1 MKLKAAGRQKHIHQ
15 SSQGGFTSAR
25 GSVRGRE
32 LQMTQRGLDL
42 VSPRAPVEL
51 PANNAITYWN
61 HFLLKSTSLNSFA
74 LVCGLPGEEEEEEE
88 GRGFVVVMLV
98 VLSFSM
104 VLALWYL
111 RVLSSCNGNSVLIWS
126 LWTWTQLK

>member
-1 MKLKAAGRQKHIHQ
+1 M
-15 SSQGGFTSAR
+15 
-25 GSVRGRE
+25 RGRE

-61 HFLLKSTSLNSFA
+61 LFPSKSTSLNFLA
-74 LVCGLPGEEEEEEE
+74 LVCGLPGEEEEEE